1 MRKWDPLDLAGAD
14 LFTSRSDISE
24 AGQKGSTRMAATGW
38 QRQFAA
44 AVRDAQRLGQQT
56 PEPRRISRLATR
68 FSKVRYAYGE
78 LLFALFVCRDS
89 RLSKDESLKEY
100 GFRLRLLGEYL
111 DGSAAWR
118 KQYERRSRKQQAAP
132 ADKGQEIE
140 DTLWRARGL
149 FSLLLAD
156 METCWQLSEP

>member
-1 MRKWDPLDLAGAD
+1 MNVCE
-14 LFTSRSDISE
+14 SRSLSIWLVESLHPSDISE
-24 AGQKGSTRMAATGW
+24 AGQKGSMIMAATGW

-56 PEPRRISRLATR
+56 PEPRRISLLATR

-100 GFRLRLLGEYL
+100 GF
-111 DGSAAWR
+111 
-118 KQYERRSRKQQAAP
+118 
-132 ADKGQEIE
+132 
-140 DTLWRARGL
+140 
-149 FSLLLAD
+149 
-156 METCWQLSEP
+156 